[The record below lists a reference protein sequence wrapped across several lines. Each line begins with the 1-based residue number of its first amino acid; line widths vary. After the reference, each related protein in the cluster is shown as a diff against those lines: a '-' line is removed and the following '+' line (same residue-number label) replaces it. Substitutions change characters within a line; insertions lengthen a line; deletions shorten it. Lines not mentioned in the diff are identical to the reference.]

1 MASTPRRTRLV
12 RALEQL
18 LDIPP
23 RPSFAPPPAQPV
35 PNYDNLAKAITARD
49 RREQRRQLRAEHE
62 HAQTGG
68 RANIDAHTDLRPLR
82 IISDGRGANTKVYLG
97 DHDLTGSIMAL
108 TWQLD
113 GDGVVRCLLET
124 EGVHLEH
131 GPPPT

>member
-1 MASTPRRTRLV
+1 MVPTPRRTRLV

-18 LDIPP
+18 LDVPP
-23 RPSFAPPPAQPV
+23 LLSFTPPPAPPV
-35 PNYDNLAKAITARD
+35 PNYEALESSPRG
-49 RREQRRQLRAEHE
+49 RLREELQRLRVEHE
-62 HAQTGG
+62 HARTGG
-68 RANIDAHTDLRPLR
+68 HANIDADHQPLR

-97 DHDLTGSIMAL
+97 DHDLTGSILAL

-131 GPPPT
+131 GPASE